1 MQSTLQPLLMAECL
15 EARLHDQ
22 VAVLE
27 TILSDLPAAYS
38 DARIHLVAAIAEVNA
53 TIDKLKFIARTIDVT
68 ASLRSFVQEH
78 HEFPCVEDPVLGH
91 SDESYGADRSFHFY
105 CCLPSR

>member
-22 VAVLE
+22 VTVLE

-53 TIDKLKFIARTIDVT
+53 TIDKLKFIAHVRTIDVT
-68 ASLRSFVQEH
+68 ASLRSFVQAY
-78 HEFPCVEDPVLGH
+78 HEFPHVEDPVLGH
-91 SDESYGADRSFHFY
+91 SDES
-105 CCLPSR
+105 

>member
-15 EARLHDQ
+15 EAHLHDQ

-27 TILSDLPAAYS
+27 TILSDLPSAYS
-38 DARIHLVAAIAEVNA
+38 DARTHLVSAIAEVNA
-53 TIDKLKFIARTIDVT
+53 TIDRLKFIPHLRTIDVT

-78 HEFPCVEDPVLGH
+78 HQFPHIDDPVLGH
-91 SDESYGADRSFHFY
+91 SSES
-105 CCLPSR
+105 